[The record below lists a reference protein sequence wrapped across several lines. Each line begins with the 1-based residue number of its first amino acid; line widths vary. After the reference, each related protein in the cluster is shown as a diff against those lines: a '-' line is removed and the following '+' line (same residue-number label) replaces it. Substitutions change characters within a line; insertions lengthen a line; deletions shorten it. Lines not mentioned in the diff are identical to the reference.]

1 MRSFANPA
9 DHVERGRLW
18 WNLFP
23 PSVLAARRQ
32 ALHAQLF
39 IPRIRFHFPTTAAA
53 KKKYHNDIALQHH
66 TIHKLPLLNTVE
78 VTKRFHEK
86 KLLQTITGNKFHGE
100 H

>member
-9 DHVERGRLW
+9 DHVEWGRLW
-18 WNLFP
+18 WNLLP

-39 IPRIRFHFPTTAAA
+39 IPRVRFHFPTTAA
-53 KKKYHNDIALQHH
+53 KKNITNDITLQHH